1 MIKDESIDILCCTE
15 TWLEPDI
22 SSNLIQIEGFNV
34 YRKDRVKK
42 GGGAIIYVREEY
54 TSSQVMQNNNDE
66 VEDLWVN
73 VQVRKNK
80 SFVVRSVYR
89 QQKASAQSF
98 EYIEERLREAITL
111 EKNLYILGDFNDD
124 QMKSSKLKQII
135 KRLGLQQLI
144 KSATRITPDTQT
156 LLDLIISNNPSSIV
170 STHVEANS
178 LSDHHEISC
187 KINIKK
193 EKKRPCRITCR
204 TKRNYSDKE
213 FRAQLMSNVEMI
225 KPLYCTDDATEQA
238 QILTDYLLKSLDA
251 VAPFQTRTMKNTLV
265 KWITEELRNEIALK
279 NYLKRRAKRNDF
291 WLIMFRIQ
299 KKKVKRLVKRAKIKY
314 HHEELEKCRNN
325 SHETWNVLKRIVPY
339 KKKPATLTY
348 HNPQATAENFNNYFA
363 GVGKQIFDEV
373 TQKSYHDH
381 DLKRDTTAASNINES
396 RGNDHQASK
405 GIWKPKQVSQHEV
418 KRAVFSLK
426 NTNATG
432 IDGIALQYIKDSLPI
447 TLPHISTVINTS
459 IANEVFP
466 EIWKHAIIKAIH
478 KSGDKEEPSNFRPI
492 SLLPVLSKILEKV
505 ISFQLIDYL
514 ESNKLINDEQY
525 AYRRKMS
532 TEDALMSITED
543 LYKKFFSFNF

>member
-1 MIKDESIDILCCTE
+1 MDGNANPNLNNILIKHINVRSLKSKLDQIKMMIKDESIDILCCTE

-80 SFVVRSVYR
+80 SFVVGSVYR
-89 QQKASAQSF
+89 QPKASVQSF

-144 KSATRITPDTQT
+144 KSATRITHDTQT

-204 TKRNYSDKE
+204 TKRNYSNKE

-238 QILTDYLLKSLDA
+238 QILTDYLLTSLDA
-251 VAPFQTRTMKNTLV
+251 VAPFQTRTMKNTPV

-299 KKKVKRLVKRAKIKY
+299 KKKVRKLVKRAKIKY
-314 HHEELEKCRNN
+314 HHEELEMCRNN
-325 SHETWNVLKRIVPY
+325 PQETWNVLKRIVPY
-339 KKKPATLTY
+339 KKSQQRSRITT
-348 HNPQATAENFNNYFA
+348 
-363 GVGKQIFDEV
+363 
-373 TQKSYHDH
+373 
-381 DLKRDTTAASNINES
+381 LKR
-396 RGNDHQASK
+396 Q
-405 GIWKPKQVSQHEV
+405 Q
-418 KRAVFSLK
+418 
-426 NTNATG
+426 
-432 IDGIALQYIKDSLPI
+432 
-447 TLPHISTVINTS
+447 
-459 IANEVFP
+459 
-466 EIWKHAIIKAIH
+466 
-478 KSGDKEEPSNFRPI
+478 
-492 SLLPVLSKILEKV
+492 KILII
-505 ISFQLIDYL
+505 ISPELGNRF
-514 ESNKLINDEQY
+514 SMR
-525 AYRRKMS
+525 YRRSRIMI
-532 TEDALMSITED
+532 MI
-543 LYKKFFSFNF
+543 